1 MLARKALASTQSAC
15 PRCLHRQTTRSLT
28 TSPLLAR
35 QSIVK
40 GGRSWDGPSFSQRKG
55 PNHFRNDGK
64 SGDRRPPFRTW
75 KPREPVQMTAE
86 HFRPKPPPKAA
97 QVARILIE
105 RLPEWAHSS
114 RALETLAVYGIQP
127 DVAKKIAITWFKL
140 AKKGLGTAKTE
151 EEALT
156 ALAAGGWDAQGLIA
170 ALHEDVFAQALESS
184 AVRHY
189 LTYAIT
195 TPHLTDV
202 QKSHISLILDTT
214 DISRIAYTE
223 YTVARA
229 VKRHFHLHIG
239 PTNSGKTYNAL
250 KALSKAK
257 AGAYAGPLRLL
268 AHEVWERMNLGSVGG
283 LDGKG
288 RSCNLI
294 TGEERRIVDPEA
306 GLLSCT
312 VEMLPLD
319 GVDGNPFDV
328 VVIDEIQM
336 LGDANRGGSW
346 AKAVL
351 GTAAKE
357 IHLCGD
363 ETTVELLRGMITS
376 LGDTLTIHEY
386 NRLTPLR
393 VGDTSIEND
402 YSKIEEGD
410 CVVTFSRTNI
420 FNLKREIESQGK
432 KCAVVYGALPPET
445 RAEQAKDFNDENG
458 LCKVLVASDA
468 VGMGLNLKIKRII
481 FEALSKFNGKE
492 EVPLSLM
499 QVKQIAGRAG
509 RFKTGADKNIAAPDE
524 APASGGYA
532 TTLKPDDL
540 PVLREVLD
548 WKLPS
553 IARAKMD
560 IPTSSLIELAGLLPA
575 SLTYG
580 DLVKH
585 FSVLAKL
592 PPSTVV
598 TDPFNKLA
606 IADVIEPYRQFL
618 SITEIDLFSFAPL
631 SSRDEKAK
639 EVFRN
644 LVDDYVTMGCV
655 TVESI
660 YSTTDLLS
668 TLDEVLDVLKTLPP
682 LSETVIPGLKRAKVP
697 SLIINGLPKLESLH
711 KSLVLYIWLSLR
723 LEVSFPDRLIAQD
736 LKTKCEA
743 ALEECL
749 QRLPGLKVKKG
760 AVDVA
765 GKAWEKKAE
774 EERQRQ
780 RQEEEGKKVEWVSG
794 ADHQKTKRARIWKN
808 VALLDEEEGIKKRL
822 DTGR

>member
-1 MLARKALASTQSAC
+1 MLARRALASAQSAC
-15 PRCLHRQTTRSLT
+15 HRCVSRTRALT
-28 TSPLLAR
+28 TSPLLSR
-35 QSIVK
+35 QVGKSNK
-40 GGRSWDGPSFSQRKG
+40 PWDASSSQRKG
-55 PNHFRNDGK
+55 PNSFRNDARP
-64 SGDRRPPFRTW
+64 GDRRPPFR
-75 KPREPVQMTAE
+75 PFRQFREPEQMTAE
-86 HFRPKPPPKAA
+86 HFRPKPPPKAT
-97 QVARILIE
+97 QVARLLIE
-105 RLPEWAHSS
+105 RLPEWAHSD
-114 RALETLAVYGIQP
+114 RALKALAVYGIAP
-127 DVAKKIAITWFKL
+127 DISKRIATTWFKL
-140 AKKGLGTAKTE
+140 AKKGLGTATTE
-151 EEALT
+151 DEALT
-156 ALAAGGWDAQGLIA
+156 ALAAGGWDAPDLIA
-170 ALHEDVFAQALESS
+170 ALHEDTFAQALESS
-184 AVRHY
+184 ALRHY
-189 LTYAIT
+189 LTYALT
-195 TPHLTDV
+195 TPHLTPV

-223 YTVARA
+223 YTTARA

-250 KALSKAK
+250 KALSHARS
-257 AGAYAGPLRLL
+257 GAYAGPLRLL

-294 TGEERRIVDPEA
+294 TGEERRIVDPDS

-312 VEMLPLD
+312 VEMLPLGGLD
-319 GVDGNPFDV
+319 GEPFDV

-386 NRLTPLR
+386 NRLTPLL
-393 VGDTSIEND
+393 VGDASIEND
-402 YSKIEEGD
+402 YSRIEDGD
-410 CVVTFSRTNI
+410 CVVTFSRSSI
-420 FNLKREIESQGK
+420 FNLKKEIESQGK

-492 EVPLSLM
+492 QVPLSLM

-509 RFKTGADKNIAAPDE
+509 RFKTGADKNIATPDE
-524 APASGGYA
+524 APAAGGYA
-532 TTLKPDDL
+532 TTLKPADL
-540 PVLREVLD
+540 PVLRTVLD

-560 IPTSSLIELAGLLPA
+560 IPTSSLIELAALLPA

-585 FSVLAKL
+585 FSALAKL

-618 SITEIDLFSFAPL
+618 SIGEIDLFSFAPL

-644 LVDDYVTMGCV
+644 LVDDYVTLGCV

-660 YSTTDLLS
+660 YSTTDLLP
-668 TLDEVLDVLKTLPP
+668 TLDDVLETLQTLPP
-682 LSETVIPGLKRAKVP
+682 LSETAIPGLLKNSKKVP
-697 SLIINGLPKLESLH
+697 PLIINALPKLETLH

-723 LEVSFPDRLIAQD
+723 LEVSFPDRLVAQEW
-736 LKTKCEA
+736 KTKCEA

-749 QRLPGLKVKKG
+749 QRLPGLKMKKG

-774 EERQRQ
+774 AERV
-780 RQEEEGKKVEWVSG
+780 EEGVEWVSG
-794 ADHQKTKRARIWKN
+794 AEYQKTKKARIWKD
-808 VALLDEEEGIKKRL
+808 VALLEEGEGVKKRL
-822 DTGR
+822 DSGK